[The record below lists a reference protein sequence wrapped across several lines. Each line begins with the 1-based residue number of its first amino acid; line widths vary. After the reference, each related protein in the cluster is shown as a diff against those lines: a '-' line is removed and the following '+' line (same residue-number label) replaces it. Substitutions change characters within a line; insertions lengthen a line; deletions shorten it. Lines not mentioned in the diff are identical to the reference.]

1 MIQEGEVLNQKKT
14 TQPHFVWF
22 FMECFI
28 RKRGDWMIQKGGG
41 TQPKN
46 YSKHHLVMFF
56 VRIASSESELSTEA
70 FLTKKSPAKAG
81 LFE

>member
-1 MIQEGEVLNQKKT
+1 
-14 TQPHFVWF
+14 
-22 FMECFI
+22 MECFF
-28 RKRGDWMIQKGGG
+28 RKRGDWINCVDPGWGG